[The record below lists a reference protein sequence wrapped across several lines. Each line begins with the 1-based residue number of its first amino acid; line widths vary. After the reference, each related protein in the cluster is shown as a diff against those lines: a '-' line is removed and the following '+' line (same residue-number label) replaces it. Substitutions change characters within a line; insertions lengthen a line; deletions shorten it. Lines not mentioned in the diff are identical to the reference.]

1 VVQRPSTDRG
11 QAFTLEGLVA
21 AILLLTAVVFALQAI
36 IITPTTGGTVDPGVR
51 DELRQQASDA
61 LTVSA
66 QQEDRPLT
74 RLVRNWSQSR
84 RTFTGAINPQIGYGQ
99 NQIPGT
105 LGIVLNQTFDTR
117 DRSYNVE
124 MEYLDES
131 GVRTES
137 TPIARRG
144 TPSDS
149 AVVATYRITLY
160 DNMTLTSPTAG
171 PAQLWQYDTNP
182 TSDPSDGQSGF
193 YPVPNAVPGPVY
205 NIVEIRVIVW

>member
-1 VVQRPSTDRG
+1 VREGSTTGRG

-21 AILLLTAVVFALQAI
+21 AIVLLTAVVFALQAI

-66 QQEDRPLT
+66 QQEARPLT
-74 RLVRNWSQSR
+74 KLVRNWSQAR

-105 LGIVLNQTFDTR
+105 LGTVLNRTFDSR
-117 DRSYNVE
+117 DRTYNVE
-124 MEYLDES
+124 MAYLDES
-131 GVRTES
+131 GVGTES

-149 AVVATYRITLY
+149 AVVATYRITMY

-171 PAQLWQYDTNP
+171 PAQLWQYDTDP
-182 TSDPSDGQSGF
+182 TSDPSGGQSGF